1 MIECKNVAIEQG
13 HFRLSGIDIRIEEG
27 EYAVLMGQTGSGKT
41 TILEAICGLRPI
53 KSGSIL
59 LDGREISKLK
69 PAEREIGYVPQD
81 GALFSTMN
89 VAQNIGFGLKIREWS
104 KSEQAKRVGELADL
118 LGIAHL
124 VNRKTEG
131 LSGGEQQRVA
141 LGRALSFYPRIIC
154 LDEPLSALDEK
165 TKEEMYQLLLKLKLE
180 LNITAL
186 HISHSKSEAVKLAD
200 KVLLIEGGVL
210 QAGKSD
216 SICL

>member
-1 MIECKNVAIEQG
+1 MIECKGLTIEQG
-13 HFRLSGIDIRIEEG
+13 DFKLSGVDFKIEEG

-53 KSGSIL
+53 KLGSIL

-89 VAQNIGFGLKIREWS
+89 VSQNLGFGLKIRKWPKKKQTERI
-104 KSEQAKRVGELADL
+104 KELADL
-118 LGIAHL
+118 LGITHL
-124 VNRKTEG
+124 LNRKIDG

-141 LGRALSFYPRIIC
+141 LGRALSFYPRVIC

-200 KVLLIEGGVL
+200 KVLVVEEGVL
-210 QAGKSD
+210 KVEM
-216 SICL
+216 

>member
-1 MIECKNVAIEQG
+1 MIECKGLTIEQG
-13 HFRLSGIDIRIEEG
+13 DFKLSEVDFKIEEG

-59 LDGREISKLK
+59 LDDREISNLK

-89 VAQNIGFGLKIREWS
+89 VAANLGFGLRIRKWS
-104 KSEQAKRVGELADL
+104 KKKQTNRIDELADL
-118 LGIAHL
+118 LGISHL
-124 VNRKTEG
+124 INRKTEG

-165 TKEEMYQLLLKLKLE
+165 TKEEMYQLLLKLKME

-200 KVLLIEGGVL
+200 KVLEIENGVL
-210 QAGKSD
+210 NSRL
-216 SICL
+216 I

>member
-1 MIECKNVAIEQG
+1 MIECKGLTIEQG
-13 HFRLSGIDIRIEEG
+13 DFKLSEVNFKIEEG

-59 LDGREISKLK
+59 LDDREISKLK

-89 VAQNIGFGLKIREWS
+89 VAANLGFGLRIRKWS
-104 KSEQAKRVGELADL
+104 KKKQTNRIDELADL
-118 LGIAHL
+118 LGISHL
-124 VNRKTEG
+124 INRKTEG

-165 TKEEMYQLLLKLKLE
+165 TKEEMYQLLLKLKME

-200 KVLLIEGGVL
+200 KVLEIENGVL
-210 QAGKSD
+210 NSRL
-216 SICL
+216 I

>member
-1 MIECKNVAIEQG
+1 MIECKGLAIEQG
-13 HFRLSGIDIRIEEG
+13 DFKLSGVDFRIEEG
-27 EYAVLMGQTGSGKT
+27 EYVVLMGQTGSGKT

-59 LDGREISKLK
+59 LDDREISNLK

-89 VAQNIGFGLKIREWS
+89 VSQNLGFGLKIRKW
-104 KSEQAKRVGELADL
+104 AKNKQVERIEELADL
-118 LGIAHL
+118 LGITHL
-124 VNRKTEG
+124 LNRKIDG

-141 LGRALSFYPRIIC
+141 LGRALSFYPRVIC

-180 LNITAL
+180 LHITAL

-200 KVLLIEGGVL
+200 KVLAIEEGVL
-210 QAGKSD
+210 NSKLIYRGQ
-216 SICL
+216 

>member
-1 MIECKNVAIEQG
+1 MIECKGLHIEQG
-13 HFRLSGIDIRIEEG
+13 DFKLSDVDFRIEEG

-41 TILEAICGLRPI
+41 TVLEAICGLRQI

-59 LDGREISKLK
+59 LDGREISNLK

-81 GALFSTMN
+81 GALFVTMN
-89 VAQNIGFGLKIREWS
+89 VAENLGFGLKIRKWS
-104 KSEQAKRVGELADL
+104 KQKQSERVSELAEL
-118 LGIAHL
+118 LGISAL
-124 VNRKTEG
+124 LNRRIEG

-165 TKEEMYQLLLKLKLE
+165 TKEEMYQLLLKLKRE

-186 HISHSKSEAVKLAD
+186 HISHSKSEAVKQASR
-200 KVLLIEGGVL
+200 LLVIED
-210 QAGKSD
+210 GKLVSQVVG
-216 SICL
+216 

>member
-1 MIECKNVAIEQG
+1 MIECKGLTIEQG
-13 HFRLSGIDIRIEEG
+13 DFKLSEVDFKIEEG

-59 LDGREISKLK
+59 LDDREISKLK

-89 VAQNIGFGLKIREWS
+89 VAANLGFGLRIRKWS
-104 KSEQAKRVGELADL
+104 KKKQTNRIDELADL
-118 LGIAHL
+118 LGISHL
-124 VNRKTEG
+124 INRKTEG

-165 TKEEMYQLLLKLKLE
+165 TKEEMYQLLLKLKME

-200 KVLLIEGGVL
+200 KVLEIENGVL
-210 QAGKSD
+210 NSRL
-216 SICL
+216 I

>member
-1 MIECKNVAIEQG
+1 MIECKKVAIEQG
-13 HFRLSGIDIRIEEG
+13 NFRLSGIDFRIDEG

-41 TILEAICGLRPI
+41 TIVEAICGLRPI

-59 LDGREISKLK
+59 LDQREISKLK

-89 VAQNIGFGLKIREWS
+89 VAQNLGFGLKIRKWP
-104 KSEQAKRVGELADL
+104 KSDRDKRIEELADL
-118 LGIAHL
+118 LGIVHL

-165 TKEEMYQLLLKLKLE
+165 TKEEMYQLLLKLKSE

-186 HISHSKSEAVKLAD
+186 HISHSTSEAVKLAD
-200 KVLLIEGGVL
+200 KVLVIDGGVL
-210 QAGKSD
+210 KVERADNIK
-216 SICL
+216 

>member
-1 MIECKNVAIEQG
+1 MIEFKKVAIEQG
-13 HFRLSGIDIRIEEG
+13 NFRLSGIDFRLEEG

-41 TILEAICGLRPI
+41 TILETICGLRPI

-59 LDGREISKLK
+59 LDGQEISKLK

-89 VAQNIGFGLKIREWS
+89 VVQNLGFGLKIRKWS
-104 KSEQAKRVGELADL
+104 KNIREKRVEELADL

-124 VNRKTEG
+124 VNRKIEG

-200 KVLLIEGGVL
+200 KVLVIDGGMLKVERPDNI
-210 QAGKSD
+210 K
-216 SICL
+216 

>member
-1 MIECKNVAIEQG
+1 MIECKGLTIEQG
-13 HFRLSGIDIRIEEG
+13 DFKLSGVDFKIEEG

-89 VAQNIGFGLKIREWS
+89 VSQNLGFGLKIRKWPKKKQTERI
-104 KSEQAKRVGELADL
+104 KELADL
-118 LGIAHL
+118 LGITHL
-124 VNRKTEG
+124 LNRKIDG

-141 LGRALSFYPRIIC
+141 LGRALSFYPRVIC

-200 KVLLIEGGVL
+200 KVLVVEEGVL
-210 QAGKSD
+210 KVEM
-216 SICL
+216 